1 MMTKKLYT
9 VPMTVCVMAI
19 DTEPIMLKL
28 SNMGDGN
35 WAQYGVGDGDP
46 DDGTEDDGRAN
57 TFIWDEMDDRL
68 IGL

>member
-1 MMTKKLYT
+1 
-9 VPMTVCVMAI
+9 MTVCVMAI

-35 WAQYGVGDGDP
+35 WAQYGVGEG
-46 DDGTEDDGRAN
+46 DDGESQDDGRAN
-57 TFIWDEMDDRL
+57 TFIWDVMDDRL